1 MKTKHTSGPWKV
13 LEIKNDKELMFVV
26 KSDERMIGSIH
37 GFYSDADDKLKADAS
52 LIAAA
57 PEMFEVL
64 QLIGTIA
71 NVGLETDSDYKNRM
85 KRISEHATEILK
97 KARGE

>member
-1 MKTKHTSGPWKV
+1 MKTKHTKGPWNIEYHEPLDTFRV
-13 LEIKNDKELMFVV
+13 KN
-26 KSDERMIGSIH
+26 SDESVAIICGTKQ
-37 GFYSDADDKLKADAS
+37 DAA

-71 NVGLETDSDYKNRM
+71 NVGIETDSDYKNRM

>member
-1 MKTKHTSGPWKV
+1 MKTNKTNKVSFTPGPW
-13 LEIKNDKELMFVV
+13 EIEIRDNESNKEQVSICSNDGETLAYINKYEDSV
-26 KSDERMIGSIH
+26 
-37 GFYSDADDKLKADAS
+37 

-57 PEMFEVL
+57 PEMFDVL

-71 NVGLETDSDYKNRM
+71 NVGLDTNSDYKNRM
-85 KRISEHATEILK
+85 KRISEHATKILK